1 MGLYNQMVNQK
12 RYYRPIQTNIL
23 YAELTDFR
31 DIMQYTIFTHAPFSL
46 ILYIYIRHNTSSII
60 MFLETHFF
68 VLLLKSLNIF
78 LAKQHSLLSQKK
90 IRSKSIRLFFFNSPD
105 TRIFLNFLVTL
116 LTGCFM

>member
-1 MGLYNQMVNQK
+1 MVNQK

-31 DIMQYTIFTHAPFSL
+31 DIMQYTIFTHTSFSL

-68 VLLLKSLNIF
+68 CIAFKES
-78 LAKQHSLLSQKK
+78 KHLLSKTTQ
-90 IRSKSIRLFFFNSPD
+90 SF
-105 TRIFLNFLVTL
+105 VTEEN
-116 LTGCFM
+116 